1 MATIDTVTDS
11 GEAQA
16 AEPEATPSISPPV
29 AAQVMAPVNPQT
41 AAAQRSMTVVVT
53 VFGAIITALLGG
65 MFLFMISAIDDVR
78 DEISALRSEMHDEI
92 SSLRSD
98 MSAEIGN
105 LRSDMSAEINSLR
118 SEMNARF
125 AEVDRKFDQVNAVLM
140 DHTDRLA
147 RIETT
152 LGISGRPPSSE
163 TDTPIDP

>member
-1 MATIDTVTDS
+1 MATIDTVTGS
-11 GEAQA
+11 GEAPA
-16 AEPEATPSISPPV
+16 AEPETTASILPPV

-65 MFLFMISAIDDVR
+65 MFLFTISAIDDVR
-78 DEISALRSEMHDEI
+78 DEIGSLRSEV
-92 SSLRSD
+92 S
-98 MSAEIGN
+98 G
-105 LRSDMSAEINSLR
+105 EINSLR
-118 SEMNARF
+118 SDMNARF

-163 TDTPIDP
+163 TDTPTDP

>member
-92 SSLRSD
+92 GS
-98 MSAEIGN
+98 

>member
-16 AEPEATPSISPPV
+16 AEPETAPSISPPV
-29 AAQVMAPVNPQT
+29 AAQVIAPVNPQT
-41 AAAQRSMTVVVT
+41 ATAQRSMTVVVT

-92 SSLRSD
+92 
-98 MSAEIGN
+98 G
-105 LRSDMSAEINSLR
+105 SLR

-152 LGISGRPPSSE
+152 LGISGRPPSGE
-163 TDTPIDP
+163 TDTPADP

>member
-16 AEPEATPSISPPV
+16 AEPETSLSIPPPV
-29 AAQVMAPVNPQT
+29 AAQVIAPVNPQT

-92 SSLRSD
+92 GSLRSD
-98 MSAEIGN
+98 MSAE
-105 LRSDMSAEINSLR
+105 LNSLR

-163 TDTPIDP
+163 TDTPADP